1 MLLPERRPPPRAD
14 ASQAADVAGVEVG
27 CDDLHQ
33 LGGHVA
39 PLRLQCCTR
48 LDCQLGNLCSVD
60 GNALPVPRA
69 RMRTIE
75 LAREESHEL
84 LVSLLSLL
92 VFELLRFVR
101 GHAVVVGVAGVVVP
115 RRLAVR
121 AHTLHLSATC
131 LADRLILHECCHTAR
146 ACTFGGSMDLATTW
160 LSSED
165 PLLILIH
172 TVWCSTADPMAEQH
186 RPRTRRRFTRTHR

>member
-1 MLLPERRPPPRAD
+1 MVDPSATLRDRHELIHLLHSNCSTLTRP
-14 ASQAADVAGVEVG
+14 
-27 CDDLHQ
+27 
-33 LGGHVA
+33 
-39 PLRLQCCTR
+39 TR
-48 LDCQLGNLCSVD
+48 HAR
-60 GNALPVPRA
+60 ALPATRSRPRRA
-69 RMRTIE
+69 R
-75 LAREESHEL
+75 
-84 LVSLLSLL
+84 
-92 VFELLRFVR
+92 
-101 GHAVVVGVAGVVVP
+101 GVAGVVVP

-131 LADRLILHECCHTAR
+131 LADRLILHECCHRGMPR

-186 RPRTRRRFTRTHR
+186 RPRTRRRLTRTHILGTQHTPSCTPMVDPSATLSTPRCAPPCPHPVHSHLAHAAPLTPSL